1 MSKYIRQLRY
11 YGEDDSRNYPQNDPI
26 YGNISLNQLINAQFF
41 AKYMPISQI
50 GIQTMPGVK
59 FYINDD
65 IKATNGIIIGYT
77 GTYEL
82 NLEGIAEINSL
93 RFDQSSI
100 DNIKNIPDAYLIID
114 MVCEGG

>member
-1 MSKYIRQLRY
+1 
-11 YGEDDSRNYPQNDPI
+11 
-26 YGNISLNQLINAQFF
+26 
-41 AKYMPISQI
+41 
-50 GIQTMPGVK
+50 MPGVK

-93 RFDQSSI
+93 RFD
-100 DNIKNIPDAYLIID
+100 
-114 MVCEGG
+114 